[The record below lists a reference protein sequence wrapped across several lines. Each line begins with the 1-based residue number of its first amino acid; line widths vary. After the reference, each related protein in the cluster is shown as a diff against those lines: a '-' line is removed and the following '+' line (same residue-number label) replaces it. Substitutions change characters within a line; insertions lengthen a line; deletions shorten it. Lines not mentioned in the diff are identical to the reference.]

1 MADKKTKN
9 STWTKIADNILPD
22 ATKKINA
29 IDFIEGPGGT
39 GIVLRPVQR
48 VLVKALFAVP
58 FDYRP
63 KWADAI
69 ENWGMVEMW
78 NPFRDELLRTVTEE
92 EYLHI
97 VHEEGRCNVGDW
109 RDIPPRGF
117 NEAVVFCGRRG
128 GKSEVVAAIAAMK
141 LYLTL
146 CINSPQKFFGL
157 AEGSKIDF
165 TFLAQDET
173 GAGRLF
179 QKLQAAVTRATWFH
193 TYIKDNNAK
202 NLTFTCEADR
212 HHKVEAKPSIQVVSL
227 PCLEE
232 HELVWSEGGLAEIGA
247 DVQVG
252 DIVLDV
258 NANQQRVTH
267 KQYNEKEVWALE
279 TENFRCDP
287 LLLTPNHTCI
297 FVPAT
302 EAKSALPYLVDR
314 KDRRGAIDS
323 RAKHR
328 FTRRGKFN
336 FHWSEGPASDVVSG
350 DYLLFPRIPENRR
363 KAYIID
369 NAAAET
375 QPHRMFC
382 FGHEY
387 VGQKSAARVV
397 PAFQVSPLVCRL
409 WGLYL
414 AEGCIA
420 KNDAGVNWDFH
431 IDEKPTLAKFVQDI
445 LLSEFGLPSTI
456 VDKEGNGCRVM
467 CGSVQLARGFKR
479 IFGKGCAEKSI
490 PTEALYWPSECQK
503 FLIQG
508 WLEGDGCKD
517 RAVGP
522 TVSRKLA
529 YSLFALGVQAGLLP
543 SVKHKKPY
551 TDKRGVFHRESWY
564 VNFNKRER
572 HYRFFQKIGDQDF
585 YWSKVLRNAP
595 TGRTVRVVDISV
607 ENTESFLTKL
617 AAVHN
622 CTTNAVR
629 GPSSLFLA
637 LDEFAHFRSEVGSTS
652 EDMYVAATPA
662 AGDFHHDEIIAP
674 PVLSEADF
682 HQAGDFKHAEPVGT
696 EGKVEIQDSL
706 ILSIS
711 SPLKKVGM
719 MYDLYRMAME
729 DGINEDNPTF
739 ALSCSSAEMN
749 PKLKAGFLRDK
760 ARKNPLT
767 FKAEYG
773 GQFLESTES
782 FVRSIDIITCTD
794 VLVNGKPEGAWDN
807 MGKPMAGA
815 SIRENTTRFNGDQV
829 GYNYFWGLDLGGVNV
844 TDPDN
849 SRPDGCALAIGHLEV
864 RQSQNPTP
872 GLTHGFHL
880 VYDYIDRMIAGEQF
894 EGPGVNI
901 HTPDGVKYTDFQL
914 LPVKDILLW
923 LKEMNKVLPCFK
935 GSTDQHAGRQL
946 ITLLE
951 QNEVN
956 NMELVNL
963 TPAINSEMAYAL
975 RSFINDHTANF
986 PYVPKFIH
994 EIKMVET
1001 DVVAKYRIR
1010 VHAPLEKGAHDDMVD
1025 AVMLVALQVQQWL
1038 IDEGH
1043 LKMDPTGQSLIMQ
1056 RQQALPKQPI
1066 INVDAM
1072 SISDLKASE
1081 RAYQMAKFKFGG
1093 GSHRVA
1099 RGRGRRF

>member
-1 MADKKTKN
+1 MADKKVKN
-9 STWTKIADNILPD
+9 TAWTKIADNILPD
-22 ATKKINA
+22 ATRKINA

-48 VLVKALFAVP
+48 VLIKALFAVP

-78 NPFRDELLRTVTEE
+78 NPFRDELICTVTEE

-109 RDIPPRGF
+109 RDIPQRGF
-117 NEAVVFCGRRG
+117 NEAVIFCGRRG
-128 GKSEVVAAIAAMK
+128 GKSEAVAAIAAYK

-212 HHKVEAKPSIQVVSL
+212 HHKVAAKPSVQVVSL
-227 PCLEE
+227 P
-232 HELVWSEGGLAEIGA
+232 
-247 DVQVG
+247 
-252 DIVLDV
+252 
-258 NANQQRVTH
+258 
-267 KQYNEKEVWALE
+267 
-279 TENFRCDP
+279 
-287 LLLTPNHTCI
+287 
-297 FVPAT
+297 
-302 EAKSALPYLVDR
+302 
-314 KDRRGAIDS
+314 
-323 RAKHR
+323 
-328 FTRRGKFN
+328 
-336 FHWSEGPASDVVSG
+336 
-350 DYLLFPRIPENRR
+350 
-363 KAYIID
+363 
-369 NAAAET
+369 
-375 QPHRMFC
+375 
-382 FGHEY
+382 
-387 VGQKSAARVV
+387 
-397 PAFQVSPLVCRL
+397 
-409 WGLYL
+409 
-414 AEGCIA
+414 
-420 KNDAGVNWDFH
+420 
-431 IDEKPTLAKFVQDI
+431 
-445 LLSEFGLPSTI
+445 
-456 VDKEGNGCRVM
+456 
-467 CGSVQLARGFKR
+467 
-479 IFGKGCAEKSI
+479 
-490 PTEALYWPSECQK
+490 
-503 FLIQG
+503 
-508 WLEGDGCKD
+508 
-517 RAVGP
+517 
-522 TVSRKLA
+522 
-529 YSLFALGVQAGLLP
+529 
-543 SVKHKKPY
+543 
-551 TDKRGVFHRESWY
+551 
-564 VNFNKRER
+564 
-572 HYRFFQKIGDQDF
+572 
-585 YWSKVLRNAP
+585 
-595 TGRTVRVVDISV
+595 
-607 ENTESFLTKL
+607 
-617 AAVHN
+617 

-637 LDEFAHFRSEVGSTS
+637 LDEFAHFRSEIGSTS
-652 EDMYVAATPA
+652 EDMYDAATPA
-662 AGDFHHDEIIAP
+662 AGDFHHDESAPIID
-674 PVLSEADF
+674 EADF
-682 HQAGDFKHAEPVGT
+682 HQTGDFHHVEPAGT
-696 EGKVEIQDSL
+696 DGKVEIQDSL

-760 ARKNPLT
+760 ARKNPIT
-767 FKAEYG
+767 FRAEYG

-794 VLVNGKPEGAWDN
+794 VLVNGKPEGAWDS
-807 MGKPMAGA
+807 MGKPLPSA
-815 SIRENTTRFNGDQV
+815 SVRLNTTRFNGDQV
-829 GYNYFWGLDLGGVNV
+829 GFNYFWGLDLGGVNV

-849 SRPDGCALAIGHLEV
+849 TRPDASALAIGHLEV
-864 RQSQNPTP
+864 RQAANPTP

-880 VYDYIDRMIAGEQF
+880 VFDYIDRMIAGEQF
-894 EGPGVNI
+894 EGPGVVI
-901 HTPDGVKYTDFQL
+901 QTPDGIKYKDFQL
-914 LPVKDILLW
+914 LPVGDILLW
-923 LKEMNKVLPCFK
+923 LKEMNKILPCFK

-951 QNEVN
+951 QNEVH

-1025 AVMLVALQVQQWL
+1025 AVMLVAMQVQQWL

-1056 RQQALPKQPI
+1056 RQQALPHKPI
-1066 INVDAM
+1066 LNIDAM
-1072 SISDLKASE
+1072 SMMDLKQAE
-1081 RAYQMAKFKFGG
+1081 RTYQMSKFKFGG
-1093 GSHRVA
+1093 GSHRVS
-1099 RGRGRRF
+1099 RGKGRRF